1 VESLKQ
7 AGIKVWMLTGDK
19 IETACCIGISSGLK
33 SRSEKY
39 YVVREI
45 QDDRLIIEN
54 ELKVRECKILESGDT
69 EKCSIS
75 YRWFKCRE
83 MLKIQ

>member
-1 VESLKQ
+1 MQDEVAKTVESLKQ

-39 YVVREI
+39 LIIRNI
-45 QDDRLIIEN
+45 QDDSYIIEN
-54 ELKVRECKILESGDT
+54 ELKVFF
-69 EKCSIS
+69 S
-75 YRWFKCRE
+75 Y
-83 MLKIQ
+83 